1 MRRNSKRKSNQSIRY
16 PSQQQPSS
24 KRQKTSFVSESYLS
38 TLSAAGVTLHENSPP
53 VLNTSAQEFKHQL
66 TKSLSTLGNVP
77 SEESVAEFVKGYEQY
92 VMESERLLFSLQPM
106 KNNIDTE
113 SSSISFSRVLL
124 NIDCLQT
131 KIALIL
137 IEKLL
142 EFADTFGVDARYCD
156 VPKLILIQLHWL
168 DIIIEEKVIFD
179 KLFEVLDVLPE
190 DIQRDIV
197 QLLPEIIISYD
208 ESELAKKLQEL
219 LENQSHL
226 VAACIEALSNLNI
239 PSDLSEEI
247 LESAL
252 ERISSCSVPD
262 LPLLINYISSQVT
275 SKNHIKVIG
284 ELRQRLDVETCL
296 LTRPNAS
303 STPVPTLTNSGN
315 STSYAILNSI
325 CSSLQYVKHV
335 PDAWIKVIGSVDDE
349 SSHSSL
355 DLFILC
361 IINEIT
367 AKRKAVFDLVIAKVK
382 SGLFSAE
389 LVDELFNSQLS
400 SVPVIFPSTLAL
412 CSKLISHSSNEL
424 VLSFV
429 KSLYFLLFTSFDAIK
444 QKEVIVSLIDTIG
457 SGISH
462 NRDCVLSVLEL
473 LVDKSLHQ
481 MIKFSVFIKSVLD
494 YLNQFSLPQVR
505 RLYAIL
511 STLTCSSGSP
521 LTGSVSDEF
530 HSIIRKQ
537 LHHHEPLF
545 HQMGIIGAVVMIKQL
560 TSKGNIHETTINTR
574 DTSLSTHSLSQ
585 AKLMLEQVINACTDL
600 SSFYEEMASVVSE
613 REIHN
618 DFLKYLLEEVTG
630 KFQEIY
636 VIEAV
641 DLTTQSDASG
651 GLSTKQQF
659 NLDPIAA
666 DGDSDPIAVELFDL
680 LKSSSAQ
687 KSTLAA
693 SLPSH
698 FKLLRTCEQVLNGGL
713 EEVDALL
720 GCPIVLC
727 SPSKLEKDL
736 FEELSMHER
745 QLICSSLVH
754 TINWF
759 RELVS
764 SFASESDKEMNWK
777 VLMRIK
783 NICSLQDQLKS
794 LLTVTS
800 GPFPTLDVS
809 TSSIISNTDKRTSS
823 KTQKDQSVLVTQMN
837 QSMAPTAATA
847 TGKDHNDTVSVKKG
861 GGGGGNLLY
870 DRFQLLFRPL
880 EMSAYRALGYKAIS
894 RSLVD
899 THMQPLESQSV
910 KLKPSE
916 LLFLLESLKRSLPK
930 GSFGFKARINNEEK
944 KRFVASFVENGILD
958 SLCNH
963 LEELH
968 KIEDEHD
975 EDLDIIYSCMLSLY
989 SIMSSFFSLPFTN
1002 ESLIESLKVLS
1013 NRSLELSSSQIFDI
1027 DSIAGSAIVYCQ
1039 TFIGRIPNLTIAAAY
1054 CKLLVSIAKASSNGL
1069 KINISKSCEKLLNVN
1084 WDELKGVTHKN
1095 DSLEFVIKY
1104 YIEYASNPVGV
1115 VEELCTEVITELIE
1129 VEEEEACIH
1138 QSTKI
1143 PTLSLTTFSCYFRC
1157 MMNAI
1162 NNHAK
1167 STLNKNVTLSQNQL
1181 SGLMTL
1187 EQCSRVMNMLM
1198 NYVKSFDSKPVIA
1211 AGLKLGMTFV
1221 EIFSKQGLPLI
1232 KASFKTRKD
1241 NVLQIIKIFQK
1252 TTRLLQ
1258 NYCGHSKVVANP
1270 LLTNYVPKVK
1280 RALETFVF
1288 EVKEVLVLNGCS
1300 EAFGVKNLKNRTLKG
1315 DEILTQSQVTNDS
1328 QEVEEE
1334 EEREEEEEEEEEI
1347 DES

>member
-1 MRRNSKRKSNQSIRY
+1 MFMQ
-16 PSQQQPSS
+16 
-24 KRQKTSFVSESYLS
+24 L
-38 TLSAAGVTLHENSPP
+38 LD
-53 VLNTSAQEFKHQL
+53 FK
-66 TKSLSTLGNVP
+66 NIIAVC
-77 SEESVAEFVKGYEQY
+77 
-92 VMESERLLFSLQPM
+92 RLLFSLQPM

-284 ELRQRLDVETCL
+284 
-296 LTRPNAS
+296 
-303 STPVPTLTNSGN
+303 
-315 STSYAILNSI
+315 
-325 CSSLQYVKHV
+325 
-335 PDAWIKVIGSVDDE
+335 SVDDE

-400 SVPVIFPSTLAL
+400 
-412 CSKLISHSSNEL
+412 
-424 VLSFV
+424 
-429 KSLYFLLFTSFDAIK
+429 
-444 QKEVIVSLIDTIG
+444 EVIVSLIDTIG

-521 LTGSVSDEF
+521 LTGS
-530 HSIIRKQ
+530 
-537 LHHHEPLF
+537 
-545 HQMGIIGAVVMIKQL
+545 
-560 TSKGNIHETTINTR
+560 
-574 DTSLSTHSLSQ
+574 

-1054 CKLLVSIAKASSNGL
+1054 CK
-1069 KINISKSCEKLLNVN
+1069 SCEKLLNVN

-1300 EAFGVKNLKNRTLKG
+1300 EAFGVKNLKNRTLK
-1315 DEILTQSQVTNDS
+1315 VY
-1328 QEVEEE
+1328 
-1334 EEREEEEEEEEEI
+1334 RR
-1347 DES
+1347 